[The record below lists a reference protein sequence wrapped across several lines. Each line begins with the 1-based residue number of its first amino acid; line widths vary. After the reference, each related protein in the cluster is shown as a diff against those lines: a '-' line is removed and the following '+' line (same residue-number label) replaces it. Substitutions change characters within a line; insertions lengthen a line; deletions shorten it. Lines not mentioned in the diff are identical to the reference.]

1 MQESDLIY
9 FIGTFSAEVFKMKMD
24 VSELSFHELEEIVSR
39 MDRLFKT
46 SCLHSSGGRLE
57 LRVY

>member
-1 MQESDLIY
+1 
-9 FIGTFSAEVFKMKMD
+9 MKMD